1 MYVFAGSMPPITSTT
16 ILIESSFK
24 ISSKLSVRYAESI
37 PSLVLFLFLTKI
49 LAISILA
56 PTLWIISSACL
67 LMSLY
72 TPVPTVPAPNI
83 ATLIL
88 SIFILLSKFIFY
100 RIPHNYY
107 KNKVKFKSIWYKC
120 SNTGFFVTQKA
131 TISVNQ
137 KQLPLLYYILN

>member
-56 PTLWIISSACL
+56 PTL
-67 LMSLY
+67 
-72 TPVPTVPAPNI
+72 
-83 ATLIL
+83 
-88 SIFILLSKFIFY
+88 
-100 RIPHNYY
+100 
-107 KNKVKFKSIWYKC
+107 
-120 SNTGFFVTQKA
+120 
-131 TISVNQ
+131 
-137 KQLPLLYYILN
+137 